1 MLTQLYIFFRNI
13 YPMNNYYKFFRSFLL
28 EEAIKEASSNAPLHK
43 PKFKKT
49 TICGESSTFCLNYR
63 HHKGLPTINVLY

>member
-1 MLTQLYIFFRNI
+1 
-13 YPMNNYYKFFRSFLL
+13 MNNYYKFFRSFLL

>member
-1 MLTQLYIFFRNI
+1 L
-13 YPMNNYYKFFRSFLL
+13 
-28 EEAIKEASSNAPLHK
+28 LHK

>member
-13 YPMNNYYKFFRSFLL
+13 YPTNNYYKFFRSFLL
-28 EEAIKEASSNAPLHK
+28 EESIKEASSNAPLHK

>member
-13 YPMNNYYKFFRSFLL
+13 YPTNNYYKFFRSFLL

-49 TICGESSTFCLNYR
+49 TICG
-63 HHKGLPTINVLY
+63 